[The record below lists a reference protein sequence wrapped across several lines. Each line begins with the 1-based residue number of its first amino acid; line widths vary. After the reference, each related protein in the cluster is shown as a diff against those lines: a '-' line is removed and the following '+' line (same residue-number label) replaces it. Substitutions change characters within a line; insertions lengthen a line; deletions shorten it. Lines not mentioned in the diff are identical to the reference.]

1 MFLGMTEAM
10 MAALVGL
17 AGGILLGLAA
27 RLGRF
32 CTLGAIEDALYGK
45 NETRL
50 RMWGV
55 AIGVA
60 IIGTFVLVGTG
71 NLDLAKT
78 FYISNSF
85 SPVSSILGGVLFG
98 YGMAMAGTCGFG
110 ALARFGG
117 GDLRAF
123 VTVVVMGITAYAT
136 LAGPLAG
143 ARDWLMGS
151 TAINLGM
158 NGYADALAHLFGVP
172 VWVMGLLIGLG
183 LLGFT
188 LASRPFLAQP
198 VSVFWGAV
206 VGSSIVIGWGGMQW
220 IATNG
225 MGDTQVV
232 SHAFSAPVGQSLIY
246 VMTSSAG
253 GLTFGVGSVS
263 GVVLGSILG
272 SLIRGHFR
280 WEACDDPRELKRI
293 ILGAMLMGVGAVM
306 ALGCTI
312 GQGLSAFSVLAF
324 SAPIVLGGIFVG
336 VALGLRQLI
345 FGQFAFR

>member
-1 MFLGMTEAM
+1 MDIGVTDAM
-10 MAALVGL
+10 MAAAVGL
-17 AGGILLGLAA
+17 TGGILLGLAA

-55 AIGVA
+55 AIGTA
-60 IIGTFVLVGTG
+60 IIGTFLLVGMG
-71 NLDLAKT
+71 RLDLSAT
-78 FYISNSF
+78 FYISNPF
-85 SPVSSILGGVLFG
+85 SPIAGVLGGVLFG
-98 YGMAMAGTCGFG
+98 YGMALAGTCGFG

-123 VTVVVMGITAYAT
+123 VAVVVMGITAYAT
-136 LAGPLAG
+136 LTGPLAG
-143 ARDWLMGS
+143 LRNWL
-151 TAINLGM
+151 LGHTSVSFGAE
-158 NGYADALAHLFGVP
+158 GYADALARLTGLP
-172 VWVMGLLIGLG
+172 VWLVGIAIGALILA
-183 LLGFT
+183 LT
-188 LASRPFLAQP
+188 LSSRSFLARP
-198 VSVFWGAV
+198 LSIFWGAV
-206 VGSSIVIGWGGMQW
+206 VGMAIVLGWGGMQW

-225 MGDTQVV
+225 MGGTEVV

-272 SLIRGHFR
+272 SLVKGHFR
-280 WEACDDPRELKRI
+280 WEACDDPRELRRI
-293 ILGAMLMGVGAVM
+293 ILGAMLMGVGAVL

-324 SAPIVLGGIFVG
+324 SAPLVLGGIFVG
-336 VALGLRQLI
+336 VSLGLRQLI

>member
-1 MFLGMTEAM
+1 MEFGLTDAM
-10 MAALVGL
+10 LAAIVGL
-17 AGGILLGLAA
+17 VGGILLGLAA

-50 RMWGV
+50 RMWGT
-55 AIGVA
+55 AIGTA
-60 IIGTFVLVGTG
+60 IIGTFALVGTG
-71 NLDLAKT
+71 NLDLSST
-78 FYISNSF
+78 FYIANPF
-85 SPVSSILGGVLFG
+85 SPVAGVLGGVLFG

-136 LAGPLAG
+136 LSGPLAG
-143 ARDWLMGS
+143 LRDWLLDNTSILIG
-151 TAINLGM
+151 AQ
-158 NGYADALAHLFGVP
+158 GYADALARLLAVP
-172 VWVMGLLIGLG
+172 AWSTGMLIGAAILTV
-183 LLGFT
+183 T
-188 LASRPFLAQP
+188 LWSRSFLSQP
-198 VSVFWGAV
+198 VSIFWGAV
-206 VGSSIVIGWGGMQW
+206 VGLAIVLGWAGMQW

-225 MGDTQVV
+225 MGGTEVV

-272 SLIRGHFR
+272 SLIKGHFR

-293 ILGAMLMGVGAVM
+293 ILGAMLMGVGAVL

-324 SAPIVLGGIFVG
+324 SAPLVLAGIFAG
-336 VALGLRQLI
+336 VSLGLRQLI
-345 FGQFAFR
+345 FGQLAFR